1 MISTTRRRTRTLI
14 RRIPILMIPAL
25 LSVWIVGPATM
36 VAAENPG
43 SSDNARVRLT
53 VADRLA
59 RSAVMMLRLTKP
71 PMPVDYQLCAEQ
83 LRLALSLDPGNRHM
97 LRLMREAYYRAGEQD
112 EFNEAT
118 RELAALEPQ
127 DTVLQLAVISGRIT
141 AIQNSD
147 DRLAAYERLLGASG
161 ASLDDSVLSRL
172 AFDAAMLAQEQGDT
186 ERFVRMLTRATQL
199 DSTNKPA
206 AARAADYFLEHE
218 NDPKG
223 RIELLANVILADPLD
238 PSAHLNLSREFLRY
252 GATHAAERFLNHT
265 VELWKLSGFQQD
277 EGTLLQRYALQWLHE
292 GGKSVL
298 DDLDELESV
307 QRHIIIQQRKSL
319 EEAGEDPAQV
329 KDFKPDPVMERVRLA
344 IASAEGSDELA
355 ETAILKIE
363 KGIYEFVLQA
373 QESLKGEDPPPADEV
388 ERAVTGMLVQS
399 IYLRLWSGHQVD
411 KAEGTIEQLVKLRG
425 DRKLTPDAIERF
437 RGWVAARNGEQEKA
451 NRLLLPTS
459 RQEPFA
465 MLGIA
470 VAAERVDDRRGAIR
484 AYAQVALDGPG
495 TLMGVWAQ
503 KRLEILLGA
512 PLTPTPVAKDLESLA
527 GTLPKSIDRMV
538 RGPDTFLSLSSECV
552 STDLDRLGRV
562 LVRLHLRNNGAIPVG
577 VGERS
582 PVRTSALM
590 IPRVVLGGIRAID
603 SIDPEAVSLDR
614 RLRLMPRESMTV
626 EVWAD
631 VGPAGTLLDV
641 DAVIQATVRW
651 RTILGFDIDQ
661 HGQYARGG
669 YSLECESDLA
679 SRGRLTALG
688 DNTDD
693 VALAI
698 ELAEPGEPLVITLL
712 NARSIL
718 LRTLGSDSPDASEV
732 QSRVCEAIAT
742 RFSTMTAMERAF
754 TLAMMPPSQ
763 TIPPARLIDDLAADD
778 ADPLC
783 SILFLRRLQD
793 PDSESFTRAMAGDD
807 PTLRRLAT
815 LLHHRIDRVRR
826 INAGNAGN
834 AEAGAEKGS
843 GR

>member
-1 MISTTRRRTRTLI
+1 MISTTRRRTRTLV
-14 RRIPILMIPAL
+14 RRIPILMITAL
-25 LSVWIVGPATM
+25 LSVWIVSPATM

-43 SSDNARVRLT
+43 AADNARVRLT

-83 LRLALSLDPGNRHM
+83 LRLALSLDPGNPHM

-112 EFNEAT
+112 EYNETT
-118 RELAALEPQ
+118 RALAALEPQ

-141 AIQNSD
+141 AIQNAD

-172 AFDAAMLAQEQGDT
+172 AFDAAMLAQEQGDA

-218 NDPKG
+218 SDPKG

-238 PSAHLNLSREFLRY
+238 PSAHLNLSREFLRH

-265 VELWKLSGFQQD
+265 VALWKLSGYQQD

-292 GGKSVL
+292 GGKPVL

-307 QRHIIIQQRKSL
+307 QRYVIIQQRRSL

-329 KDFKPDPVMERVRLA
+329 NDFKPDPVMERVRLA
-344 IASAEGSDELA
+344 IASAEGNDELA
-355 ETAILKIE
+355 ESSILKIE
-363 KGIYEFVLQA
+363 KGIYDFVLQA
-373 QESLKGEDPPPADEV
+373 QEALKGEDPPPADEV
-388 ERAVTGMLVQS
+388 EKAVTGMRVQS
-399 IYLRLWSGHQVD
+399 LYLRLWSGHQVE
-411 KAEGTIEQLVKLRG
+411 KAEGTIEQLVS
-425 DRKLTPDAIERF
+425 DRKLTPEAIERF
-437 RGWVAARNGEQEKA
+437 RGWIAARNGEQEKA

-459 RQEPFA
+459 KQEPFA
-465 MLGIA
+465 MLGIG

-503 KRLEILLGA
+503 KRLERLLGS
-512 PLTPTPVAKDLESLA
+512 PLTPTPVAKELEALA

-562 LVRLHLRNNGAIPVG
+562 LVRVKLRNNGTIPVG
-577 VGERS
+577 VGERC
-582 PVRTSALM
+582 PVRASALM

-603 SIDPEAVSLDR
+603 SIDSEAVSLDR
-614 RLRLMPRESMTV
+614 RLRLMPRETMTV

-631 VGPAGTLLDV
+631 LGQTGTLLDV
-641 DAVIQATVRW
+641 DAVVQATVRW
-651 RTILGFDIDQ
+651 RTILGFDVDTK
-661 HGQYARGG
+661 GQYAKGG
-669 YSLECESDLA
+669 YSLECESDMS

-688 DNTDD
+688 DNIED

-698 ELAEPGEPLVITLL
+698 ELAEPGEPLVLTLL
-712 NARSIL
+712 KARSIL
-718 LRTLGSDSPDASEV
+718 LRTLGSESPDASEI

-742 RFSTMTAMERAF
+742 RFTTMSEMERAF
-754 TLAMMPPSQ
+754 TLVMMPPAQ
-763 TIPPARLIDDLAADD
+763 TMPPAQQIDDNAVDD
-778 ADPLC
+778 PDPLC
-783 SILFLRRLQD
+783 TILFLRRLQD
-793 PDSESFTRAMAGDD
+793 PDSEWFTRAMASDD
-807 PTLRRLAT
+807 PTIRQLAT

-834 AEAGAEKGS
+834 AAAGAENDPGL
-843 GR
+843 